1 MRASFFRQVFGT
13 GDGYACIAVHDPT
26 KTGMNEKFFKWPEQ
40 NVDVLDFLETI
51 PAARNVY
58 YCPQLFE
65 EPKRRKELVSVT
77 SCAWADLDTCHPD
90 NLDLKPSVTIESSRG
105 RYQAVWSF
113 ETPQEPEIGEDV
125 SRRIAYKFKDKGCDT
140 SGWDLTQ
147 LLRVPYTANMKY
159 QPPGTVKIA
168 GGTPGAYRPSD
179 FDQYPKV
186 EGFEHLEI
194 DYPEEFPKETA
205 EELLDQFQFRLARQV
220 KELYETEPAEK
231 QWSSRLWSLMML
243 CFEGGMSREQVFNV
257 ANEAACNK
265 FARKYGANERSRM
278 YLWQDVCRAF
288 FRNEQ
293 NVKIVAVKPEP
304 EGPLL
309 TDDERSLAEAQDTW
323 VERYIRWASG
333 LGDAAKQYHQ
343 AGAFIALSATLSGSV
358 QLATSF
364 GSVVPNLWFMLLADT
379 TLTRKTTAMDIC
391 MDMLTELNDEYLL
404 ATDGSLEGMYT
415 ALSTRPH
422 KPSIFLRDEFSG
434 LLEQMVKRDYMAGFP
449 EMLTKLYDGK
459 EQKRLLRKETVT
471 VKHPRLIVFAGGIRT
486 KTQEIL
492 THEQVASGFLPRFIF
507 ITAES
512 DVTKIQPLGPP
523 TERDWGRRD
532 EIKGELA
539 DITSFYDKYEHV
551 VINDKVI
558 GSPKK
563 TLWNAELTPQAWAR
577 YNVLESAMMTAGV
590 GSDMPEIYTPL
601 YDRLGK
607 SILKAACLIAASRQK
622 GVESVKVELTD
633 IVHAIYYGEGWRGY
647 AKEIIVNVGVTRDE
661 KKLKLIMQAI
671 YKHGGMSRS
680 AIMQSYHLSGRD
692 MTAIVDTLEQRNL
705 IQRSKVGRGEMF
717 TPTHGAGT
725 DE

>member
-1 MRASFFRQVFGT
+1 MKERFFS
-13 GDGYACIAVHDPT
+13 
-26 KTGMNEKFFKWPEQ
+26 WPSQET
-40 NVDVLDFLETI
+40 DILDFIEAVPI
-51 PAARNVY
+51 VWDIY
-58 YCPQLFE
+58 FCPQLFE
-65 EPKRRKELVSVT
+65 EPRRRKELVSVT
-77 SCAWADLDTCHPD
+77 ACAWADLDECHPSH
-90 NLDLKPSVTIESSRG
+90 LDIPPSVIVESSPG
-105 RYQAVWSF
+105 RFQAVWSF
-113 ETPQEPEIGEDV
+113 ETPQEPDVGEDV
-125 SRRIAYKFKDKGCDT
+125 SRRIAYKFKDKGCDI

-159 QPPGTVKIA
+159 QPPATVRIHKTGT
-168 GGTPGAYRPSD
+168 GNYRPAD
-179 FDQYPKV
+179 FDRYPKV

-194 DYPEEFPKETA
+194 DFPEELP
-205 EELLDQFQFRLARQV
+205 EEDPTDILQRFKFRLARQAY
-220 KELYETEPAEK
+220 ELFETVPEER

-243 CFEGGMSREQVFNV
+243 CFEGGMSREQVFLV
-257 ANEAACNK
+257 SEAAACNK
-265 FARKYGANERSRM
+265 FARKFGATQRSRN

-288 FRNEQ
+288 FRHEQ
-293 NVKIVAVKPEP
+293 NVKIVETKPEP

-309 TDDERSLAEAQDTW
+309 TDDERVLAEAQDSW

-343 AGAFIALSATLSGSV
+343 AGAFIALSSVLAGSV
-358 QLATSF
+358 QLPTSF

-391 MDMLTELNDEYLL
+391 MDMLGEINDEILL

-415 ALSTRPH
+415 ALSTRPR

-434 LLEQMVKRDYMAGFP
+434 LLEQMTKRDYMAGFP

-471 VKHPRLIVFAGGIRT
+471 VKDPCLIVFAGGIRT

-492 THEQVASGFLPRFIF
+492 THEQVSSGFLPRFIF

-512 DVTKIQPLGPP
+512 DVSKVQPLGPP
-523 TERDWGRRD
+523 TERNWGRRS

-539 DITSFYDKYEHV
+539 DIASYYDKYNQV

-563 TLWNAELTPQAWAR
+563 VLWNAELTPEAWAR
-577 YNVLESAMMTAGV
+577 YNELEASLMHTGV
-590 GSDMPEIYTPL
+590 HSEMPEIYTPL

-607 SILKAACLIAASRQK
+607 SILKASVLLAASRQK
-622 GVESVKVELTD
+622 GAETVQVELAD
-633 IVHAIYYGEGWRGY
+633 MVHAIYYGEGWRGY
-647 AKEIIVNVGVTRDE
+647 AKEIIVNVGVSRDE
-661 KKLKLIMQAI
+661 KKLNMIMNAI

-705 IQRSKVGRGEMF
+705 IQRTKVGRGEMF
-717 TPTHGAGT
+717 APTEKAGL
-725 DE
+725 EG